1 MRDLLYLKDDQIK
14 DFIEQIFYVYRDTY
28 SDPRKILKKY
38 SFGTA
43 HHRAIHLIERHEGLT
58 VSDLLNKLKITK
70 QSLNRVLRDLLYLKD
85 DQIKD
90 FIEQIFYAYKET
102 YSDPK
107 KILKKYSFGTAHH
120 RAIQLIERHEGLTVS
135 ELLNKL
141 KITKQSLN
149 RVLRDLVKNKAILL
163 KKGEVDSRQ
172 RQIFLDEKGKKLFE
186 EIFLE
191 QKKRIYNALKSSDAD
206 SVIKFKNILK
216 KIINE

>member
-1 MRDLLYLKDDQIK
+1 MR
-14 DFIEQIFYVYRDTY
+14 E
-28 SDPRKILKKY
+28 
-38 SFGTA
+38 
-43 HHRAIHLIERHEGLT
+43 
-58 VSDLLNKLKITK
+58 
-70 QSLNRVLRDLLYLKD
+70 LLYLKD

-90 FIEQIFYAYKET
+90 FIEQIFYAYRET

-120 RAIQLIERHEGLTVS
+120 RAIHIIERHEGITIS
-135 ELLNKL
+135 GLLNKL

-149 RVLRDLVKNKAILL
+149 RVLRDLIKNKSVFI

-172 RQIFLDEKGKKLFE
+172 RRIFLNEKGKKLFN

-191 QKKRIYNALKSSDAD
+191 QKKRIYNALKNSDSD
-206 SVIKFKNILK
+206 SVIKFKNVLS